1 MDKVRKQILQKLRNT
16 YCRIKPS
23 PVEGVGVFAIRD
35 IPKGI
40 NPFQGI
46 SNQKWYELDMKDL
59 KIQDKEI
66 LKLMDD
72 FFVIEENKKVLIP
85 ENALN
90 GMDIS
95 FFVNHSENPNIETID
110 HGFSFRTLR
119 KILKG
124 EELIVSYATYDDKY
138 KKR

>member
-1 MDKVRKQILQKLRNT
+1 MDKIRKQILQKLKNT

-46 SNQKWYELDMKDL
+46 QKQKWFEFDMKD
-59 KIQDKEI
+59 IRIEDPEI
-66 LKLMDD
+66 KKMMDD
-72 FFVIEENKKVLIP
+72 FFVIEENKKVFVP

-95 FFVNHSENPNIETID
+95 FFVNHSENPNIETVD
-110 HGFSFRTLR
+110 GGFTFKTLR
-119 KILKG
+119 KINKG

>member
-1 MDKVRKQILQKLRNT
+1 MDKIKKQILQKLRNT

-46 SNQKWYELDMKDL
+46 QKQKWFELDMGDI
-59 KIQDKEI
+59 KIKDKEI
-66 LKLMDD
+66 LKMMDD

-85 ENALN
+85 ENTLN

-95 FFVNHSENPNIETID
+95 FFVNHSENPNIETTD
-110 HGFSFRTLR
+110 GGFTFKTLR
-119 KILKG
+119 KIMKG
-124 EELIVSYATYDDKY
+124 DELIVSYATYDDKY
-138 KKR
+138 QKR

>member
-1 MDKVRKQILQKLRNT
+1 MDKVRKQIINKLRNT

-40 NPFQGI
+40 DPFQGI
-46 SNQKWYELDMKDL
+46 NKQKWFELDMKDL
-59 KIQDKEI
+59 KIEDKEI

>member
-1 MDKVRKQILQKLRNT
+1 MDKQRKNILRKLQNT

-23 PVEGVGVFAIRD
+23 QLEGVGVFAIRD

-46 SNQKWYELDMKDL
+46 SRQKWFEFDMKDI
-59 KIQDKEI
+59 KIEDKEI
-66 LKLMDD
+66 LKMMDD
-72 FFVIEENKKVLIP
+72 FFVIEENKKVLVP

-95 FFVNHSENPNIETID
+95 FFVNHSENPNIETTD
-110 HGFSFRTLR
+110 GGFTFKTLR
-119 KILKG
+119 KINKG